1 MIWGFIIR
9 AVIRTSMIDI
19 NRCQPLEK
27 TIELAADINSLIQ
40 DWRNSVVTFI
50 TSSDDTDR
58 LAEYALHL
66 ARILAYPSLDVSA
79 LLSSIDAMGQEVALM
94 LKKRGNIPPRPTQI
108 IEKINDYLFNAQK
121 FKANTDDYYNPLN
134 SYLNIV
140 VERKIGIPITL
151 CLLYMRVARSVNF
164 KMYPVNFP
172 GHFLIKHILEDN
184 SGEII
189 VDPFNGGRIMDDY
202 SLKSLLDQAYPQQ
215 NIPLTHALVEK
226 ATAAQVVIRMLNN
239 LKGSYYEIQDM
250 DRYNIANEMV
260 LAIDPYNPD
269 AVRDK
274 GIVLLKNGNSSEAL
288 EVLNSYL
295 EINPEAED
303 ADDVLDIIRQI
314 RSGMK

>member
-1 MIWGFIIR
+1 MAANIK
-9 AVIRTSMIDI
+9 
-19 NRCQPLEK
+19 PL
-27 TIELAADINSLIQ
+27 IE
-40 DWRNSVVTFI
+40 DWRSSVVTHV

-66 ARILAYPSLDVSA
+66 ARILAYPSLEISG
-79 LLSSIDAMGQEVALM
+79 LLSSIDTMGQEVALM
-94 LKKRGNIPPRPTQI
+94 LKKSGNMPPRPTQI
-108 IEKINDYLFNAQK
+108 IEKINDLLFNVQK

-140 VERKIGIPITL
+140 IERKRGIPITL
-151 CLLYMRVARSVNF
+151 CILYMRVARSVSF

-172 GHFLIKHILEDN
+172 GHVLIKHILEDN

-202 SLKSLLDQAYPQQ
+202 SLKALIEQAYPQQ

-226 ATAAQVVIRMLNN
+226 ATAAQVLIRMLNN
-239 LKGSYYEIQDM
+239 LKGSYYEAQDI

-269 AVRDK
+269 AIRDK
-274 GIVLLKNGNSSEAL
+274 GIVLLKKGDPSEAL
-288 EVLNSYL
+288 KVLNSYL

-303 ADDVLDIIRQI
+303 ADDVLDIIHQI
-314 RSGMK
+314 RSGKR

>member
-1 MIWGFIIR
+1 M
-9 AVIRTSMIDI
+9 
-19 NRCQPLEK
+19 
-27 TIELAADINSLIQ
+27 AADIKPLIE
-40 DWRNSVVTFI
+40 DWRSSVVTHV

-66 ARILAYPSLDVSA
+66 ARILAYPSLDISE
-79 LLSSIDAMGQEVALM
+79 LLSSIDTMGQEVALM
-94 LKKRGNIPPRPTQI
+94 LKKSGNTPPRPTQI
-108 IEKINDYLFNAQK
+108 IEKINDLLFNVQK
-121 FKANTDDYYNPLN
+121 FKSNTDDYYNPLN

-140 VERKIGIPITL
+140 IERKRGIPITL
-151 CLLYMRVARSVNF
+151 CILYMRVARSVNF

-202 SLKSLLDQAYPQQ
+202 SLKALIEQAYPQQ

-226 ATAAQVVIRMLNN
+226 ATAAQVLIRMLNN
-239 LKGSYYEIQDM
+239 LKGSYYEAQDI

-274 GIVLLKNGNSSEAL
+274 GIVLLKKGDPSEAL
-288 EVLNSYL
+288 RVLNTYL

-303 ADDVLDIIRQI
+303 ADDVLDIIHQI
-314 RSGMK
+314 RSEKR

>member
-1 MIWGFIIR
+1 
-9 AVIRTSMIDI
+9 
-19 NRCQPLEK
+19 
-27 TIELAADINSLIQ
+27 LAANINSLIQ
-40 DWRNSVVTFI
+40 DWIGSVVTHI

-66 ARILAYPSLDVSA
+66 ARILAYPNLDVTA
-79 LLSSIDAMGQEVALM
+79 LLSLIDVMGQDVYRA
-94 LKKRGNIPPRPTQI
+94 LKKAGNMPPRPTQI
-108 IEKINDYLFNAQK
+108 IEKINDLLFNMQK
-121 FKANTDDYYNPLN
+121 FKPNTDDYYNPLN

-140 VERKIGIPITL
+140 VERKTGIPITL
-151 CLLYMRVARSVNF
+151 CILYMRVAHSVNF

-202 SLKSLLDQAYPQQ
+202 SLKALIDQAYPQQ

-250 DRYNIANEMV
+250 ERYNIANEMV
-260 LAIDPYNPD
+260 LAIDKYNPD

>member
-1 MIWGFIIR
+1 
-9 AVIRTSMIDI
+9 
-19 NRCQPLEK
+19 
-27 TIELAADINSLIQ
+27 LAADIDSLIQ
-40 DWRNSVVTFI
+40 DWKSSVVTHI

-66 ARILAYPSLDVSA
+66 ARILAYPSLDVSVF
-79 LLSSIDAMGQEVALM
+79 LSLIDAMGQDVYRI
-94 LKKRGNIPPRPTQI
+94 LKKGGNIPPRPTQI
-108 IEKINDYLFNAQK
+108 IEKINDHLFNVQK
-121 FKANTDDYYNPLN
+121 FKPNTDDYYNPLN

-151 CLLYMRVARSVNF
+151 CILYMRVARSVNF

-202 SLKSLLDQAYPQQ
+202 SLKALIDQGYPQQ

-226 ATAAQVVIRMLNN
+226 ATAAQVMIRMLNN

-260 LAIDPYNPD
+260 LAIDLYNPD
-269 AVRDK
+269 AIRDK
-274 GIVLLKNGNSSEAL
+274 GIALLKKGNSSEAL

-314 RSGMK
+314 RSGKK

>member
-1 MIWGFIIR
+1 M
-9 AVIRTSMIDI
+9 
-19 NRCQPLEK
+19 
-27 TIELAADINSLIQ
+27 AADINPLIQ
-40 DWRNSVVTFI
+40 DWRSSVVTYI

-66 ARILAYPSLDVSA
+66 ARILAYPSVDVSA
-79 LLSSIDAMGQEVALM
+79 LLSSIDAMGQEVAQV
-94 LKKRGNIPPRPTQI
+94 LKKRGNIPPRPTQV
-108 IEKINDYLFNAQK
+108 IEKINDYLFNVQK
-121 FKANTDDYYNPLN
+121 FKPNTDDYYNPLN

-151 CLLYMRVARSVNF
+151 CILYIRIARSVNF

-202 SLKSLLDQAYPQQ
+202 SLKALLDQAYPQQ

-226 ATAAQVVIRMLNN
+226 ATAAQVVIRVLNN

-260 LAIDPYNPD
+260 LAIDQYNPD

-274 GIVLLKNGNSSEAL
+274 GIVLLKKGNPSEAL

-314 RSGMK
+314 RSGRK

>member
-1 MIWGFIIR
+1 
-9 AVIRTSMIDI
+9 
-19 NRCQPLEK
+19 
-27 TIELAADINSLIQ
+27 LAADIKSLIE
-40 DWRNSVVTFI
+40 DWRSSVVTHV

-66 ARILAYPSLDVSA
+66 ARILAYPSLDILG
-79 LLSSIDAMGQEVALM
+79 LLSSIDTMGQEVALM
-94 LKKRGNIPPRPTQI
+94 LKKSGNMPPRPTQI
-108 IEKINDYLFNAQK
+108 IEKINDLLFNVQK

-140 VERKIGIPITL
+140 IERKIGIPITL
-151 CLLYMRVARSVNF
+151 CILYMRVARSVSF
-164 KMYPVNFP
+164 KMHPVNFP

-202 SLKSLLDQAYPQQ
+202 SLKALIEQAYPQQ

-226 ATAAQVVIRMLNN
+226 ATAAQVLIRMMNN
-239 LKGSYYEIQDM
+239 LKGSYYEAQDI

-269 AVRDK
+269 AMRDK
-274 GIVLLKNGNSSEAL
+274 GIVLLKKGDPSEAL
-288 EVLNSYL
+288 KVLNSYL

-303 ADDVLDIIRQI
+303 ADDVLDIIHQI
-314 RSGMK
+314 RSGKR

>member
-1 MIWGFIIR
+1 M
-9 AVIRTSMIDI
+9 
-19 NRCQPLEK
+19 
-27 TIELAADINSLIQ
+27 AADIKPLIE
-40 DWRNSVVTFI
+40 DWRSSVVTHV
-50 TSSDDTDR
+50 TSSDDTER

-66 ARILAYPSLDVSA
+66 ARILAYPSLDISG
-79 LLSSIDAMGQEVALM
+79 LLSSIDTMGQEVALM
-94 LKKRGNIPPRPTQI
+94 LKKSGNTPPRPTQI
-108 IEKINDYLFNAQK
+108 IEKINDLLFNVQK
-121 FKANTDDYYNPLN
+121 FKPNTDDYYNPLN

-140 VERKIGIPITL
+140 IERKRGIPITL
-151 CLLYMRVARSVNF
+151 CILYMRVARSVNF

-202 SLKSLLDQAYPQQ
+202 SLKALIEQAYPQQ

-226 ATAAQVVIRMLNN
+226 ATAAQVLIRMLNN
-239 LKGSYYEIQDM
+239 LKGSYYEAQDI

-274 GIVLLKNGNSSEAL
+274 GIVLLKKGDPSEAL
-288 EVLNSYL
+288 KVLNTYL

-303 ADDVLDIIRQI
+303 ADDVLDIIHQI
-314 RSGMK
+314 RSGKR

>member
-1 MIWGFIIR
+1 M
-9 AVIRTSMIDI
+9 
-19 NRCQPLEK
+19 
-27 TIELAADINSLIQ
+27 AADIEPLIE
-40 DWRNSVVTFI
+40 DWRSSVVTHV
-50 TSSDDTDR
+50 TSSDDNDR

-66 ARILAYPSLDVSA
+66 ARILAYPSLDISG
-79 LLSSIDAMGQEVALM
+79 LLSSIDTMGQEVALM
-94 LKKRGNIPPRPTQI
+94 LKKSGSMPPRPTQI
-108 IEKINDYLFNAQK
+108 IEKINDLLFNVQK

-140 VERKIGIPITL
+140 IERKRGIPITL
-151 CLLYMRVARSVNF
+151 CILYMRVARSVSF

-202 SLKSLLDQAYPQQ
+202 SLKALIEQAYPQQ

-226 ATAAQVVIRMLNN
+226 ATAAQVLIRMLNN
-239 LKGSYYEIQDM
+239 LKGSYYEAQDI

-269 AVRDK
+269 AIRDK
-274 GIVLLKNGNSSEAL
+274 GIVLLKKGDPSEAL
-288 EVLNSYL
+288 KVLNSYL

-303 ADDVLDIIRQI
+303 ADDVLDIIHQI
-314 RSGMK
+314 RSGKR

>member
-1 MIWGFIIR
+1 M
-9 AVIRTSMIDI
+9 
-19 NRCQPLEK
+19 
-27 TIELAADINSLIQ
+27 AADINPLIQ
-40 DWRNSVVTFI
+40 DWRSSVVTYI

-66 ARILAYPSLDVSA
+66 ARILAYPSLDISA
-79 LLSSIDAMGQEVALM
+79 LLSSIDAMGQEVARL
-94 LKKRGNIPPRPTQI
+94 LKKRINIPPRPTQI
-108 IEKINDYLFNAQK
+108 IEKINDHLFNVQK
-121 FKANTDDYYNPLN
+121 FKPNTDDYYNPLN
-134 SYLNIV
+134 NYLNIV

-151 CLLYMRVARSVNF
+151 CILYIRVARSVNF

-202 SLKSLLDQAYPQQ
+202 SLKALLDQAYPQQ
-215 NIPLTHALVEK
+215 NIPLTHSLVEK
-226 ATAAQVVIRMLNN
+226 TTAAQVVIRMLNN

-260 LAIDPYNPD
+260 LAIDQYNPD

-274 GIVLLKNGNSSEAL
+274 GIVLLKKGNSSEAL

-314 RSGMK
+314 RSGRK

>member
-1 MIWGFIIR
+1 
-9 AVIRTSMIDI
+9 
-19 NRCQPLEK
+19 
-27 TIELAADINSLIQ
+27 LAANIKPLIE
-40 DWRNSVVTFI
+40 DWRSSVVTHV
-50 TSSDDTDR
+50 TSSDDIDR

-66 ARILAYPSLDVSA
+66 ARILAYPSLDISG
-79 LLSSIDAMGQEVALM
+79 LLSSIDTMGQEVALM
-94 LKKRGNIPPRPTQI
+94 LKKSGNMPPRPTQI
-108 IEKINDYLFNAQK
+108 IEKINDLLFNVQK

-140 VERKIGIPITL
+140 IERKRGIPITL
-151 CLLYMRVARSVNF
+151 CILYMRVARSVSF

-172 GHFLIKHILEDN
+172 GHVLIKHILEDN

-202 SLKSLLDQAYPQQ
+202 SLKALIEQAYPQQ

-226 ATAAQVVIRMLNN
+226 ATAAQVLIRMLNN
-239 LKGSYYEIQDM
+239 LKGSYYEAQDI

-269 AVRDK
+269 AIRDK
-274 GIVLLKNGNSSEAL
+274 GIVLLKKGDPSEAL
-288 EVLNSYL
+288 KVLNSYL

-303 ADDVLDIIRQI
+303 ADDVLDIIHQI
-314 RSGMK
+314 RSGKR

>member
-1 MIWGFIIR
+1 M
-9 AVIRTSMIDI
+9 
-19 NRCQPLEK
+19 
-27 TIELAADINSLIQ
+27 AADINPLIE
-40 DWRNSVVTFI
+40 DWRSSVVI
-50 TSSDDTDR
+50 HVTSSDDTDM
-58 LAEYALHL
+58 LAEYALHA
-66 ARILAYPSLDVSA
+66 ARILAYPSLDISG
-79 LLSSIDAMGQEVALM
+79 LLSSIETMGKEVVLM
-94 LKKRGNIPPRPTQI
+94 LKKSGNIPPRPTQI
-108 IEKINDYLFNAQK
+108 IEKINDLLFNVQK
-121 FKANTDDYYNPLN
+121 FKPNTDDYYNPLN

-140 VERKIGIPITL
+140 IERKRGIPITL
-151 CLLYMRVARSVNF
+151 CILYMRVARSVSF

-202 SLKSLLDQAYPQQ
+202 SLKALIEQAYPQQ

-226 ATAAQVVIRMLNN
+226 ATAAQVLIRMLNN
-239 LKGSYYEIQDM
+239 LKGSYYEAQDI

-269 AVRDK
+269 AIRDK
-274 GIVLLKNGNSSEAL
+274 GIVLLKKGDPSEAL
-288 EVLNSYL
+288 KVLNSYL

-314 RSGMK
+314 RSAKR

>member
-1 MIWGFIIR
+1 M
-9 AVIRTSMIDI
+9 
-19 NRCQPLEK
+19 
-27 TIELAADINSLIQ
+27 AADIDSLIQ
-40 DWRNSVVTFI
+40 DWKSRVATHI

-66 ARILAYPSLDVSA
+66 ARVLAYPSLDVSA
-79 LLSSIDAMGQEVALM
+79 FLSLIDGMGQDVYRI
-94 LKKRGNIPPRPTQI
+94 LKKGGNLPPRPTQI
-108 IEKINDYLFNAQK
+108 IEKINDHLFNVQK
-121 FKANTDDYYNPLN
+121 FKPNTDDYYNPLN

-151 CLLYMRVARSVNF
+151 CILYMRVARSVNF

-172 GHFLIKHILEDN
+172 GHFLVKHILEDN

-202 SLKSLLDQAYPQQ
+202 SLKALIDQAYPQQ

-226 ATAAQVVIRMLNN
+226 ATAAQIVIRMLNN

-260 LAIDPYNPD
+260 LAIDRYNPD

-274 GIVLLKNGNSSEAL
+274 GIVLLKKGSPSEAL

-314 RSGMK
+314 RSGRK

>member
-1 MIWGFIIR
+1 M
-9 AVIRTSMIDI
+9 
-19 NRCQPLEK
+19 
-27 TIELAADINSLIQ
+27 AADIKSLIE
-40 DWRNSVVTFI
+40 DWKSRVVTHV

-66 ARILAYPSLDVSA
+66 ARILAYPSLDISG
-79 LLSSIDAMGQEVALM
+79 LLSSIDRMGQEVALM
-94 LKKRGNIPPRPTQI
+94 LKKSGNMPPRPTQI
-108 IEKINDYLFNAQK
+108 IEKINELLFNVQK

-140 VERKIGIPITL
+140 IERKRGIPITL
-151 CLLYMRVARSVNF
+151 CILYMRVARSVNF

-202 SLKSLLDQAYPQQ
+202 SLKALIEQAYPQQ

-226 ATAAQVVIRMLNN
+226 ATAAQVLIRMLNN
-239 LKGSYYEIQDM
+239 LKGSYYEAQDI

-269 AVRDK
+269 AIRDK
-274 GIVLLKNGNSSEAL
+274 GIVLLKKGDPSEAL
-288 EVLNSYL
+288 KVLNSYL

-303 ADDVLDIIRQI
+303 ADDVLDIIHQI
-314 RSGMK
+314 RSGKR